1 MKRRLFFM
9 ATTLLATTTA
19 FATEQSDTLN
29 VKTPS
34 EVTVINTDSCCVINI
49 QGRHGDPG
57 FSYRQVIPL
66 TKDTPTLINEST
78 TEWNFK
84 MPFFNTSMKESKQ
97 GVTTTTKSTTTSHV
111 KKHRW
116 ENASPQLNVGLG
128 LFGMGYVASLNTPQS
143 MHTEMFDSYEFL
155 GPRLMFMYQPR
166 MSRFSY
172 GFGVGTNWKNF
183 RMTDEVRFSRE
194 PNGNTV
200 LTNYPEGAHI
210 GFSRAKVFSWTVPFE
225 VKYYM
230 TDKISLS
237 ASSIVNFNTYAS
249 LKTRYTTPEGQGVKE
264 LDTHLHQNPV
274 TVDFM
279 GHLKYGALGLYVKYS
294 PCNVFES
301 GKGPKFQSWSTGIT
315 FGF

>member
-1 MKRRLFFM
+1 MKRTLLFAAAALLAAPATF
-9 ATTLLATTTA
+9 ATT
-19 FATEQSDTLN
+19 QSDTLT
-29 VKTPS
+29 VKNPAQ
-34 EVTVINTDSCCVINI
+34 VNVINTDTTCIISI
-49 QGRHGDPG
+49 QGKEGNPD

-66 TKDTPTLINEST
+66 SKTTPVLINESE

-84 MPFFNTSMKESKQ
+84 MPFFSSSKSQ
-97 GVTTTTKSTTTSHV
+97 TVKSTEV
-111 KKHRW
+111 KLVNKHRW
-116 ENASPQLNVGLG
+116 ENASPQLNIGLG
-128 LFGMGYVASLNTPQS
+128 LFGVGYVASLNTPQG

-183 RMTDEVRFSRE
+183 RMTDEVRFDRD

-200 LTNYPEGAHI
+200 LTGYPEGVHI

-230 TDKISLS
+230 TDKISFS

-249 LKTRYTTPEGQGVKE
+249 LKTRYTMFEGQSVKE

-279 GHLKYGALGLYVKYS
+279 GHLKYGAFGLYVKYS

>member
-1 MKRRLFFM
+1 MKRRLFFVATALLS
-9 ATTLLATTTA
+9 ATTS
-19 FATEQSDTLN
+19 FATAQSDTLI
-29 VKTPS
+29 VKNPS
-34 EVTVINTDSCCVINI
+34 EVSIINTDSACVISIKGKEGNP
-49 QGRHGDPG
+49 D
-57 FSYRQVIPL
+57 FAYRQVIPL
-66 TKDTPTLINEST
+66 GKTTPVIINESE

-84 MPFFNTSMKESKQ
+84 MPFFSSSKSQTSKRND
-97 GVTTTTKSTTTSHV
+97 GNGI

-116 ENASPQLNVGLG
+116 ENASPQLNIGLG
-128 LFGMGYVASLNTPQS
+128 LFGIGYVASLNTPQG

-183 RMTDEVRFSRE
+183 RMTDEVRFDRE

-200 LTNYPEGAHI
+200 LTGYPEGVHI

-249 LKTRYTTPEGQGVKE
+249 LKTRYTMPEGQGVKE

-279 GHLKYGALGLYVKYS
+279 GHLKYGAFGLYVKYS

-301 GKGPKFQSWSTGIT
+301 GKGPKIQSWSTGIT
-315 FGF
+315 FGW

>member
-1 MKRRLFFM
+1 
-9 ATTLLATTTA
+9 
-19 FATEQSDTLN
+19 
-29 VKTPS
+29 
-34 EVTVINTDSCCVINI
+34 
-49 QGRHGDPG
+49 
-57 FSYRQVIPL
+57 
-66 TKDTPTLINEST
+66 
-78 TEWNFK
+78 
-84 MPFFNTSMKESKQ
+84 
-97 GVTTTTKSTTTSHV
+97 
-111 KKHRW
+111 
-116 ENASPQLNVGLG
+116 LNVGLG
-128 LFGMGYVASLNTPQS
+128 LFGIGYVASLNTPQG

-172 GFGVGTNWKNF
+172 GIGVGTNWKNF
-183 RMTDEVRFSRE
+183 RMTDDVRFSRE
-194 PNGNTV
+194 SNGNTV
-200 LTNYPEGAHI
+200 LKGYPEGAHI

-225 VKYYM
+225 VKYYL
-230 TDKISLS
+230 TDKMSLS

-279 GHLKYGALGLYVKYS
+279 GHVKYGAFGLYVKYS

-315 FGF
+315 FGW

>member
-1 MKRRLFFM
+1 MKR
-9 ATTLLATTTA
+9 TLLFAAAVLLAMPTT
-19 FATEQSDTLN
+19 FAKTQSDTLTVIN
-29 VKTPS
+29 PTQVN
-34 EVTVINTDSCCVINI
+34 VINTDSACVISI
-49 QGRHGDPG
+49 QGKEGNPD

-66 TKDTPTLINEST
+66 TKTTPVIINESE

-84 MPFFNTSMKESKQ
+84 MPFFSTSKTQNSKSVESK
-97 GVTTTTKSTTTSHV
+97 KV

-128 LFGMGYVASLNTPQS
+128 LFGIGYVASLNTPQG

-155 GPRLMFMYQPR
+155 GPRLMFMFQPR

-183 RMTDEVRFSRE
+183 RMTDEVRFDRE
-194 PNGNTV
+194 TNGNTV
-200 LTNYPEGAHI
+200 LTGYPEGVHI

-230 TDKISLS
+230 TDKISFS

-249 LKTRYTTPEGQGVKE
+249 LKTRYTMPEGQGVKE

-279 GHLKYGALGLYVKYS
+279 GHLKYGAFGLYVKYS

-301 GKGPKFQSWSTGIT
+301 GKGPKIQSWSTGIT
-315 FGF
+315 FGW

>member
-194 PNGNTV
+194 PNGNTI